1 MNWNITDTKELERY
15 STKIFKMYESSYKE
29 IGLIDFGGWDG
40 LKEYLSCSCYLLE
53 DKNLEIHGII
63 LYWLSDYGNK
73 ISLVISE
80 TPEIGKTYVIPK
92 VIELLRIPSFY
103 VELSDALEYLVRK
116 SGLDNIKDKDIIK
129 MLIPQLTDKEIF
141 DKDDERCK
149 IYPLNAIKNIP
160 SPEGSFL
167 RNIKDI
173 GIHRK
178 ALYGLPC
185 LNKAFN
191 SNKCNRICI
200 SNGGKKNKTKHKK
213 IRLKKIRLKKIS
225 QKKIS
230 QKKNKT
236 KKCAF

>member
-1 MNWNITDTKELERY
+1 MNWNITDTKDLKRY
-15 STKIFKMYESSYKE
+15 SKKIFEMYASSYKE

-40 LKEYLSCSCYLLE
+40 LKDYLSCSCYLLE
-53 DKNLEIHGII
+53 DKQNSIHGII

-92 VIELLRIPSFY
+92 LIKLLQIPGFY

-116 SGLDNIKDKDIIK
+116 SGLDNIIDKGIIK
-129 MLIPQLTDKEIF
+129 MLIPQLTDEEIF
-141 DKDDERCK
+141 DKDDERCMM
-149 IYPLNAIKNIP
+149 YPLNKIKNIP
-160 SPEGSFL
+160 SPAGSFL

-185 LNKAFN
+185 LSKEFN
-191 SNKCNRICI
+191 SNKCDRICK
-200 SNGGKKNKTKHKK
+200 SRGGKK
-213 IRLKKIRLKKIS
+213 ISLKKIS
-225 QKKIS
+225 LKKITV
-230 QKKNKT
+230 KNGHFK
-236 KKCAF
+236 